1 MPEVPFTLPKEK
13 RHLDDEVNAVRSP
26 LVDSHGADVSGTTM
40 NLLSSPLADLYGA
53 HLGGSTT
60 NCCPAH

>member
-1 MPEVPFTLPKEK
+1 
-13 RHLDDEVNAVRSP
+13 
-26 LVDSHGADVSGTTM
+26 VDSHGADVSGTTM
-40 NLLSSPLADLYGA
+40 NLLSSPLVDLHGA